1 MSKDM
6 DTIKLEKVIK
16 RHSHFYDRDIIYT
29 QIDETDKAYLYEKSY
44 SDAPWCVSYYVIL
57 KRRTRTLEVYH
68 EGDKVI
74 RRYSPYREIFPDSFM
89 VILGS
94 DEKKWWFGFYDT
106 IDRAYA
112 KLREL

>member
-16 RHSHFYDRDIIYT
+16 VRDEYYNYEKIYT
-29 QIDETDKAYLYEKSY
+29 QIDENDKAYLYERKMGEET
-44 SDAPWCVSYYVIL
+44 SYYVIL
-57 KRRTRTLEVYH
+57 KKKTRTLEVYH

-74 RRYSPYREIFPDSFM
+74 RRYSPYREIFPDSFA
-89 VILGS
+89 VRYG
-94 DEKKWWFGFYDT
+94 DERCFWWYERLDN
-106 IDRAYA
+106 AYA